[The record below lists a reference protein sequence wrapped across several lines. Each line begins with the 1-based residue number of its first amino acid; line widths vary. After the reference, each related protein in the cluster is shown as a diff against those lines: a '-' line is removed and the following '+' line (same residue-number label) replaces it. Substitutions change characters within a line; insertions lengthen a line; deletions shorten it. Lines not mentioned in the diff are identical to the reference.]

1 MIHLWQEEPFAF
13 RGRSPTYDV
22 GSKRPY
28 REKSPNRDTGRERER
43 ETSESD
49 VGRRGNEE
57 GVSEGKGRKRRWG
70 SSDTG
75 NGERE
80 RGRESA
86 LDGLGG
92 VGGGYKSK
100 SSVGTQVEYFSNIM
114 AEEPLSAPV
123 IRCVC
128 VAEPFSSQKETSGS
142 RYSTSRLHRC
152 QKNRTLMSI
161 CSFLSVCSS

>member
-1 MIHLWQEEPFAF
+1 M
-13 RGRSPTYDV
+13 

-86 LDGLGG
+86 LDGWGG
-92 VGGGYKSK
+92 VEGG
-100 SSVGTQVEYFSNIM
+100 
-114 AEEPLSAPV
+114 
-123 IRCVC
+123 IR
-128 VAEPFSSQKETSGS
+128 ARAAWALK
-142 RYSTSRLHRC
+142 
-152 QKNRTLMSI
+152 
-161 CSFLSVCSS
+161 

>member
-1 MIHLWQEEPFAF
+1 M
-13 RGRSPTYDV
+13 

-28 REKSPNRDTGRERER
+28 REKSPNRDTERERER

-86 LDGLGG
+86 LDGWGG
-92 VGGGYKSK
+92 VEGG
-100 SSVGTQVEYFSNIM
+100 
-114 AEEPLSAPV
+114 
-123 IRCVC
+123 IR
-128 VAEPFSSQKETSGS
+128 ARAAWALK
-142 RYSTSRLHRC
+142 
-152 QKNRTLMSI
+152 
-161 CSFLSVCSS
+161 